1 MKETISYSHAV
12 NAMALCVREKVV
24 DAFTA
29 STILATMF
37 DREKED
43 TLDSIITIQ
52 EILKKSNVGHRPH
65 TTI

>member
-1 MKETISYSHAV
+1 MKETISYSRAV
-12 NAMALCVREKVV
+12 NAMVLIIRAKVV

-43 TLDSIITIQ
+43 TLESIMMIQ
-52 EILKKSNVGHRPH
+52 NILKQ
-65 TTI
+65 

>member
-43 TLDSIITIQ
+43 TLDSIMTIQ
-52 EILKKSNVGHRPH
+52 EILKK
-65 TTI
+65 

>member
-43 TLDSIITIQ
+43 TLDNIMTIQ
-52 EILKKSNVGHRPH
+52 EILKK
-65 TTI
+65 